1 MGTRLELQDIFETL
15 LGSRNVYYN
24 PPATLTMEYP
34 CIRYSL
40 GGIQTTNAN
49 NAKYS
54 KTKRYEGIV
63 ISKKSDPEIVDK
75 LLELQYCSLGTPY
88 KADNLNHYP
97 FTIYY

>member
-1 MGTRLELQDIFETL
+1 MDRRLELQSKFEEL

-24 PPATLTMEYP
+24 PPATLKMQYDA
-34 CIRYSL
+34 IRYSL
-40 GGIQTTNAN
+40 SGLHTTHAN

-54 KTKRYEGIV
+54 KMKRYDGVV
-63 ISKKSDPEIVDK
+63 ISRDQDPEVVDK

>member
-1 MGTRLELQDIFETL
+1 MNRRLELQSKFEEL

-24 PPATLTMEYP
+24 PPATLKMEYDA
-34 CIRYSL
+34 IRYSL
-40 GGIQTTNAN
+40 SGLHTAHAN

-54 KTKRYEGIV
+54 KMKRYDGVV
-63 ISKKSDPEIVDK
+63 ISRDQDPEVVDK

>member
-1 MGTRLELQDIFETL
+1 MADRLELQSKFEEL

-24 PPATLTMEYP
+24 PPATLVMQYDA
-34 CIRYSL
+34 IRYSL
-40 GGIQTTNAN
+40 NGMNTTHAN
-49 NAKYS
+49 NAKYL
-54 KTKRYEGIV
+54 KLKRYDGIV
-63 ISKKSDPEIVDK
+63 ISKRSDPEVVDK